1 MAKSIILMRKIKV
14 AIYSSVVYLMAS
26 FGVIAEDWI
35 SLPAGEFVMGDV
47 AGDDNEVLVS
57 KKVAAFDLMKYEVTN
72 DAFDSF
78 VKKTGYITDVERGSR
93 AFVWT
98 RRWGQDPLANYRQP
112 RGKQTS
118 IEGLGMHPVTQVSAR
133 DAQAFCMYH
142 GARLPTEAE
151 WEFAARGTDGRRY
164 PWGNTKPDQSKS
176 EHFANYGTD
185 KCCAPTDAD
194 GFSFT
199 APVGS
204 YPLGASPF
212 GVEDMAGNVWEWTSS
227 LFPGEPDEQVIRGGG
242 WGNNNYCLRV
252 SYRHGNPPDI
262 GLDMVGFRC
271 AR

>member
-1 MAKSIILMRKIKV
+1 MFKNKVKI
-14 AIYSSVVYLMAS
+14 ALCCSSVLMAAS
-26 FGVIAEDWI
+26 LSVSAQDWI
-35 SLPAGEFVMGDV
+35 KLPGGEFVMGDV
-47 AGDDNEVLVS
+47 TGDDNEVLVS
-57 KKVAAFDLMKYEVTN
+57 KKVAAFELMKHEVTN
-72 DAFDSF
+72 DAFASF

-98 RRWGQDPLANYRQP
+98 KRWGQDPSANFRQP
-112 RGKQTS
+112 RGEKTS
-118 IEGLGMHPVTQVSAR
+118 IAGLGLHPVTQVSAR

-142 GARLPTEAE
+142 GARLPTEVE

-164 PWGNTKPDQSKS
+164 PWGNTKPDQSRPD
-176 EHFANYGTD
+176 HFANYGTD

-204 YPLGASPF
+204 YPLGASPY

-227 LFPGEPDEQVIRGGG
+227 LFPGNPDEQVIRGGG